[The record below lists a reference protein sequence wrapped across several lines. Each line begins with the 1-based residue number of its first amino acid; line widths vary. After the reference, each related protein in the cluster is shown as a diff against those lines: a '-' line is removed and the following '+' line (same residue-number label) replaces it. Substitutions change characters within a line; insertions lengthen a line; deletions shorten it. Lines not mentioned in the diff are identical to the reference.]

1 MKRLA
6 IVPARGGSKRIPNK
20 NVRDFCGKPMM
31 CHVLQA
37 AHESGLFEKIHVST
51 ESAMIVDCAQSYGF
65 PVDFMRSDSL
75 ADDHTPI
82 MPVLK
87 FVMQKYEEAGSVFDQ
102 IWILM
107 ACAPLVTAADL
118 VGAEELF
125 RKSAAKSPVLAV
137 SEFQQPI
144 EWALR
149 REAEGRMVPL
159 QPGMFSVR
167 SQDLERRY
175 FDAGAFAIY
184 PPEVITSAPE
194 AGSDSFFVGY
204 VLPKGSAVDIDD
216 AHDWALA
223 EALYRIRS
231 GAGSI

>member
-1 MKRLA
+1 
-6 IVPARGGSKRIPNK
+6 
-20 NVRDFCGKPMM
+20 M
-31 CHVLQA
+31 CHVLDA
-37 AHESGLFEKIHVST
+37 ARESGLFDTIHVST
-51 ESAMIVDCAQSYGF
+51 ESSSIADIANAFGF
-65 PVDFMRSDSL
+65 PVDFMRPNSL

-87 FVMQKYEEAGSVFDQ
+87 FVVDKYQQADHSFDQ

-107 ACAPLVTAADL
+107 ACAPLITANDL

-125 RKSAAKSPVLAV
+125 RGGGGRAPVLAV

-144 EWALR
+144 EWALY
-149 REAEGRMVPL
+149 RETDGRMVPL

-167 SQDLERRY
+167 SQDLEKRY

-184 PPEVITSAPE
+184 SPEIIRSAPD

-223 EALYRIRS
+223 EALYNVRHRAKPTVI
-231 GAGSI
+231 